1 MIYLTTA
8 DILTIHEQIIATIG
22 GATGLREAGLLA
34 SIVDKPKA
42 GFGGE
47 DLYPTLF
54 AKAAAMYEALC
65 NYHVFVDG
73 NKRTAALSLYRFL
86 SINSY
91 DLTSSNEE
99 LERFT
104 LQTAM
109 GHPDLADVA
118 AWIKKHTKPLR
129 K

>member
-1 MIYLTTA
+1 MIYLTAA

-22 GATGLREAGLLA
+22 GASGLREAGLLA
-34 SIVDKPKA
+34 SIADKPKA
-42 GFGGE
+42 SFGGE

-54 AKAAAMYEALC
+54 AKAAAVFEALC

-73 NKRTAALSLYRFL
+73 NKRTAALSLYRL
-86 SINSY
+86 LYINDY
-91 DLTSSNEE
+91 DLTCSNKE

-104 LQTAM
+104 LQIASS
-109 GHPDLADVA
+109 HPDLADVA
-118 AWIKKHTKPLR
+118 GWVKKNTKLLR